1 MESST
6 KAKDFCQ
13 NIATRLL
20 LKSSEG
26 FSLFVKIADK
36 VGHVWSLVANLPAVG
51 LSTGKFAGPLG
62 AYGTVWVGRET
73 EGRMGQERKRH
84 SCTRPLILPPPYIP
98 AVVPSMQLLSLYLS
112 RLSHCTPGYSS
123 LGSHMA
129 LWVLDTLGSSPCP
142 PTHVLSRFDL
152 TGPSA
157 ARLSV
162 HL

>member
-13 NIATRLL
+13 NIAGRLL

-36 VGHVWSLVANLPAVG
+36 VGHGWSLVANLPAVG

-73 EGRMGQERKRH
+73 EGKKRMLQKSEEGRMFLE
-84 SCTRPLILPPPYIP
+84 
-98 AVVPSMQLLSLYLS
+98 AV
-112 RLSHCTPGYSS
+112 S
-123 LGSHMA
+123 LGSAKMYD
-129 LWVLDTLGSSPCP
+129 V
-142 PTHVLSRFDL
+142 
-152 TGPSA
+152 
-157 ARLSV
+157 
-162 HL
+162 

>member
-13 NIATRLL
+13 NIAARLL

-36 VGHVWSLVANLPAVG
+36 VGHGWSLVANLPAVG

-62 AYGTVWVGRET
+62 AYGTVGVGRET

-98 AVVPSMQLLSLYLS
+98 AVAPSMQPLSLYLS
-112 RLSHCTPGYSS
+112 PLSHCTAWLQLSWDPHG
-123 LGSHMA
+123 
-129 LWVLDTLGSSPCP
+129 TLGSGHTRLLTLP
-142 PTHVLSRFDL
+142 PNTCTFQI
-152 TGPSA
+152 
-157 ARLSV
+157 
-162 HL
+162 